1 MLSKEELEVLEI
13 MANHP
18 SKIMKSLNRWT
29 ASPAPSSIE
38 QVPNWI
44 YTELNRLADTM
55 YNIDILRL
63 EETNAE
69 PGKEGSRLQ
78 KPRSGDIRFADG
90 TNWNPGEGRG
100 IYAFIDDNWVK
111 L

>member
-1 MLSKEELEVLEI
+1 

-18 SKIMKSLNRWT
+18 SKVMKSMNRWT
-29 ASPAPSSIE
+29 ASPAPSSITE
-38 QVPNWI
+38 VPNWI
-44 YTELNRLADTM
+44 FRELNRLADTM

-69 PGKEGSRLQ
+69 PGSEGGRTQ

-100 IYAFIDDNWVK
+100 IYAFIDEAWVK